1 MIREWLCRHLC
12 PHGRSAHDEATERR
26 RHAIVAAEQ
35 THAAARLADLK
46 RAIEIQR
53 RVEGRDG
60 DHGKPA

>member
-1 MIREWLCRHLC
+1 MIREFLRRHLC
-12 PHGRSAHDEATERR
+12 PRGRSAHDETTERR

-35 THAAARLADLK
+35 AHAWARLADLK

-60 DHGKPA
+60 GHGKPG